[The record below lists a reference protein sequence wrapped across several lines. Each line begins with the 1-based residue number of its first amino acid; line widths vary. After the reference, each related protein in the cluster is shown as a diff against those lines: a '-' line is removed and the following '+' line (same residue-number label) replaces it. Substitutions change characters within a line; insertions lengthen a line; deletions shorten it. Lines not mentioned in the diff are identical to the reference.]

1 MLRLRRKERIMKP
14 HYIKD
19 LKADWTQRIE
29 DRYLVKTVEI
39 RDGKNGMKHLYLTLA
54 DATGDMQSVKWN
66 LTPDEVGRYGKIE
79 SGMVISVSGKCQD
92 YKGQKQLILD
102 SIKGEA
108 RPGTY
113 ERADLY
119 KAAPEEPQDMYDY
132 IVGRI
137 NAFEDED
144 LKKLCLSFYEEEK
157 GRLMYW
163 PAAMSNHHAEYAG
176 LLWHVKRMMM
186 MGEHACEVYPFL
198 NRDLLLAGVA
208 LHDIQKLDELDSDEN
223 GVVAEYTLEGK
234 MLGHLVMGVEIIGE
248 RCMELGIDEEKCLLM
263 QHMALTHH
271 YEPEY
276 GSPKKPLFPEAE
288 MLHYLDM
295 TDAKMF
301 DMEDAL
307 SNVEPGGFS
316 DRVFTLDNRKLYKR
330 KF

>member
-1 MLRLRRKERIMKP
+1 MPIDQFNNSSNTLMSYELQFEEMKRIMAGAGLGMWSVE
-14 HYIKD
+14 D
-19 LKADWTQRIE
+19 IE
-29 DRYLVKTVEI
+29 GQPR
-39 RDGKNGMKHLYLTLA
+39 RMHLNAKMAELLGVS
-54 DATGDMQSVKWN
+54 DASA
-66 LTPDEVGRYGKIE
+66 L
-79 SGMVISVSGKCQD
+79 S
-92 YKGQKQLILD
+92 
-102 SIKGEA
+102 
-108 RPGTY
+108 
-113 ERADLY
+113 
-119 KAAPEEPQDMYDY
+119 PEDMYDF

-137 NAFEDED
+137 KAFEDEE
-144 LKKLCLSFYEEEK
+144 LKNLCLSFYEEEK

-198 NRDLLLAGVA
+198 NKDLLLAGVA

-223 GVVAEYTLEGK
+223 GVVSEYTLEGK

-263 QHMALTHH
+263 QHMALSHH
-271 YEPEY
+271 YEPEF

-288 MLHYLDM
+288 ILHYLDM

-330 KF
+330 TF